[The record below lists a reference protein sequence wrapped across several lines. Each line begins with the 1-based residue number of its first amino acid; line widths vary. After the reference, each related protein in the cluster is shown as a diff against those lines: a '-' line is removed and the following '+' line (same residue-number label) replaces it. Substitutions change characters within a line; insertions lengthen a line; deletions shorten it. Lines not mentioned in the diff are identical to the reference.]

1 MPFTRSLS
9 VGLWALWR
17 RPAPL
22 HRQQKLESAW
32 CPPWVVPGLGLDF
45 QRQGLL
51 PRERK
56 SVRLTPQSHF
66 GSLCVYRSDFFSSLM
81 IPWWDEKRG
90 SGQLICLCFRDRV
103 SLCILAGLELIM

>member
-9 VGLWALWR
+9 VGLWALWS
-17 RPAPL
+17 
-22 HRQQKLESAW
+22 RQQKLESDW

-51 PRERK
+51 PRKRK

-66 GSLCVYRSDFFSSLM
+66 GSLCVYRSD
-81 IPWWDEKRG
+81 
-90 SGQLICLCFRDRV
+90 
-103 SLCILAGLELIM
+103 LAA

>member
-9 VGLWALWR
+9 VGLWALWS
-17 RPAPL
+17 RPAPV
-22 HRQQKLESAW
+22 HRQQKLESDW

-51 PRERK
+51 PRKRK

-66 GSLCVYRSDFFSSLM
+66 GSLCVYRSD
-81 IPWWDEKRG
+81 
-90 SGQLICLCFRDRV
+90 
-103 SLCILAGLELIM
+103 LAA